1 MMIGAGSLEIN
12 LYNFEDDEFAESP
25 YVLTSPRSLQAC
37 DMLGVKP
44 AHLLYKPLAD
54 FQDELLST
62 GLPLRA
68 IYDEY
73 DEHEKLRQRQLRE
86 CRDYRDKMI
95 GDRVQHM
102 MSSSAQKF
110 IPCHTLS
117 YEDAGYKS
125 DESHYSSKKLHAAS
139 DGEIPSERGQS
150 TASTHCQSYPRRYK
164 VIL

>member
-1 MMIGAGSLEIN
+1 MCLTLGIVACSCNHKAGPVCYS
-12 LYNFEDDEFAESP
+12 
-25 YVLTSPRSLQAC
+25 YVVNI
-37 DMLGVKP
+37 LG
-44 AHLLYKPLAD
+44 
-54 FQDELLST
+54 
-62 GLPLRA
+62 
-68 IYDEY
+68 
-73 DEHEKLRQRQLRE
+73 QLRE

-139 DGEIPSERGQS
+139 DGK
-150 TASTHCQSYPRRYK
+150 TAPPNNLLLSCESLKLSLYVK
-164 VIL
+164 LLM